1 MINIF
6 IQGCSLRYSNLII
19 ILVSFS
25 PPDINMLSSRNG
37 TTRKRVPNFRLTEK
51 AVKIGRQRT
60 GLTHLVLLHLF
71 YL

>member
-6 IQGCSLRYSNLII
+6 IQGCGLRYSNLII

-25 PPDINMLSSRNG
+25 PPGINMLSSRNRI
-37 TTRKRVPNFRLTEK
+37 RKRVPNFRLTEK
-51 AVKIGRQRT
+51 AVKVGRQRT
-60 GLTHLVLLHLF
+60 SLTHPVLLHLF